1 VWHCARAGVKKDAY
15 DPRRL
20 WPAGA
25 FSMSWNATWYEYPG
39 QICVNTIQGY
49 EAIYI
54 IHKGRALRLKKGDVA
69 DQIQF
74 TNHTLGLTA

>member
-1 VWHCARAGVKKDAY
+1 
-15 DPRRL
+15 
-20 WPAGA
+20 
-25 FSMSWNATWYEYPG
+25 MSWNATWYEYPG